1 MNIGG
6 IVDSVVQSLNQE
18 IDQRQVPKGPG
29 SNPNSVPRLDVNFPP
44 QVDIRLPFRPT
55 TNLALQQ
62 ILMQDQNRPALEAL
76 QEGRSIRLAFPGG
89 NVTLERA

>member
-1 MNIGG
+1 MNVGG

-18 IDQRQVPKGPG
+18 IDQRQIPKGPG
-29 SNPNSVPRLDVNFPP
+29 SNPASRLDVNFLP

-62 ILMQDQNRPALEAL
+62 ILMKDQNRPALEAL
-76 QEGRSIRLAFPGG
+76 QEGRSIRLAYPGG
-89 NVTLERA
+89 NVTLERG